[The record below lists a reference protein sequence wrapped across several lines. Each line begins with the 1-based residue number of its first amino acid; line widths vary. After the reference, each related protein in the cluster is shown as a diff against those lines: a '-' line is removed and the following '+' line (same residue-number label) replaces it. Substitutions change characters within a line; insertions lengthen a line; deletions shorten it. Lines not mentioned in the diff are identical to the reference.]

1 MNILVLNGS
10 PKKNGIVSGMLK
22 HIQKSIE
29 PQVNAE
35 RIDIYDLI
43 MKPCIA
49 CMKCRITGSCALPE
63 DDAHRIGQ
71 KLKHADGI
79 VIGTPTYWGNMS
91 SQLKVLFE
99 RNVPVIMKEQD
110 RGFPI
115 KLQKGKPAVIVTSC
129 TTPWPLNWILPE
141 SRGAVQSVKEVL
153 NYGGYRIKG
162 IVVKSGSKKNPEL
175 TARILRKAR
184 KANQWFK

>member
-10 PKKNGIVSGMLK
+10 PKNNGIVYGILNQ
-22 HIQKSIE
+22 IQIS
-29 PQVNAE
+29 VNTNDDVE
-35 RIDIYDLI
+35 RVDIYDLI

-49 CMKCRITGSCALPE
+49 CMKCCITVTCALPE

-115 KLQKGKPAVIVTSC
+115 KLQKGKPALIVTSC

-153 NYGGYRIKG
+153 NYGGYKIKG
-162 IVVKSGSKKNPEL
+162 IIVKSGSKNNPEL
-175 TARILRKAR
+175 TARILRKAQ
-184 KANQWFK
+184 KANQWF

>member
-10 PKKNGIVSGMLK
+10 PKKKGIVSEILN
-22 HIQKSIE
+22 HIQKSMDPKHNI
-29 PQVNAE
+29 E
-35 RIDIYDLI
+35 RIEIYDSV

-49 CMKCRITGSCALPE
+49 CMKCRSTGTCLFPE
-63 DDAHRIGQ
+63 DDAHKIGN
-71 KLKHADGI
+71 KLKNADGI

-99 RNVPVIMKEQD
+99 RIVPLIMKEQD
-110 RGFPI
+110 RGFPL

-141 SRGAVQSVKEVL
+141 SRGAVQSVSEVL
-153 NYGGYRIKG
+153 NYGGYKIKG
-162 IVVKSGSKKNPEL
+162 IIVKSGSKKNPEL
-175 TARILRKAR
+175 SDRIIRKAQQ
-184 KANQWFK
+184 ANQWFK